1 MPSEVISQSG
11 PGATQTQAPVPAPT
25 PVAPQK
31 SAELLAAEKN
41 LSDERRIREVML
53 AKQKAHLEGAAKKER
68 EGLGSKMSR
77 LTELEKMHAQAKLN
91 PEAFLKGVYGDDW
104 YDRVVQTKLNGG
116 VPTADVLASE
126 VARLEEK
133 FEARLKSRDEELAK
147 SQVESSRAA
156 VEQSRR
162 EQVSLAGEFWTSS
175 EAEYPLVA
183 GLGTAEQIAP
193 ELARRRE
200 SHYDSTSK
208 RDENGRLIA
217 HGQVIPLQKVA
228 ELWEAQLVQLAERAA
243 GHQKYADKFA
253 PKSVVAAPKHVD
265 QQQRRTLTND
275 LTGSTPARSAPATD
289 IERRQRAIAAYEAK
303 SKPRT

>member
-1 MPSEVISQSG
+1 MP
-11 PGATQTQAPVPAPT
+11 AAPSS

-31 SAELLAAEKN
+31 SPEVVAIEKQ

-126 VARLEEK
+126 VSRLEEK
-133 FEARLKSRDEELAK
+133 FEAKLKARDEEHAK
-147 SQVESSRAA
+147 SQQESTRAA

-162 EQVSLAGEFWTSS
+162 EQVSLAGEFWTSAS
-175 EAEYPLVA
+175 KDFPMVDS
-183 GLGTAEQIAP
+183 LGTADQVAAEI
-193 ELARRRE
+193 ARRRE
-200 SHYDSTSK
+200 AHYDATSK
-208 RDENGRLIA
+208 RDEEGRLIA
-217 HGQVIPLQKVA
+217 HGQVLGLQKVA
-228 ELWEAQLVQLAERAA
+228 ELWEAQLVGLAERAA
-243 GHQKYADKFA
+243 GHEKYAGKFVKQPA
-253 PKSVVAAPKHVD
+253 VAAPKHVD

-275 LTGSTPARSAPATD
+275 LTGSTPARSAPAND

-303 SKPRT
+303 SKTNT